1 MSNEKSG
8 RIYTKYIEKY
18 RQS

>member
-1 MSNEKSG
+1 MSIEKSG